1 MTLAKQLQEKL
12 KGQNAKN
19 LFESNLGDARAR
31 LLQEVLITFKDN
43 KFGNVVILA
52 GGAGCYPKG
61 TEFFTG
67 KGWKNIEDFEQGDQ
81 VLQYNLEDQ
90 SAELTDLAE
99 LVKLPKDK
107 FYTIK
112 NRRVN
117 FTTSLNHKHLL
128 LGERDKYYTL
138 TTKELIDQHNRTVRG
153 NKARLVTSFNYV
165 GGKGLDLTDDEIRL
179 RVAIYADGYI
189 YNQLKD
195 GTYKVRMSF
204 KKERKI
210 ERFRNLINRLGIKYR
225 ETFEWGG
232 YTRFY
237 FSHNEGEKHFKNY
250 WYDCNVHQLE
260 VVADEVMHWDGSISI
275 REGRKD
281 GLGEFGSTIRESTD
295 FIQFVFAALGKN
307 TTYRV
312 DKREGSKSTGYGVG
326 VAHSKGKGISKND
339 RLAPENTTQILDTT
353 NDFEDGYMYCF
364 TVPTGFFVVRQN
376 NQIFVSGNSGKGFV
390 LKNLLDI
397 QGKVFDVYRLKE
409 LALTNDYIQSVVKKE
424 QGIDIS
430 KLDLKNPK
438 DVSTLH
444 GAIDKAG
451 LDKKVKSTMFDSI
464 VMAHPDRK
472 PNLIFDVTLKSPDK
486 LGKISEQ
493 VKSLGYDPLKIHV
506 VWVVNDV
513 EVAIAQNATR
523 SRTVSQE
530 ILSMTHEGVANTILA
545 LLHPARNLRAIMDG
559 KFIFAFNKAKVDS
572 VVVSGD
578 KKTNIFGKETKP
590 FYVKSADYVVVKEVG
605 EVPKDLDDIESRFLK
620 KIMDYVPETVKD
632 GWERQLDKALAKD
645 K

>member
-1 MTLAKQLQEKL
+1 MT
-12 KGQNAKN
+12 
-19 LFESNLGDARAR
+19 
-31 LLQEVLITFKDN
+31 
-43 KFGNVVILA
+43 
-52 GGAGCYPKG
+52 
-61 TEFFTG
+61 
-67 KGWKNIEDFEQGDQ
+67 
-81 VLQYNLEDQ
+81 
-90 SAELTDLAE
+90 
-99 LVKLPKDK
+99 
-107 FYTIK
+107 
-112 NRRVN
+112 
-117 FTTSLNHKHLL
+117 
-128 LGERDKYYTL
+128 
-138 TTKELIDQHNRTVRG
+138 
-153 NKARLVTSFNYV
+153 
-165 GGKGLDLTDDEIRL
+165 
-179 RVAIYADGYI
+179 
-189 YNQLKD
+189 
-195 GTYKVRMSF
+195 
-204 KKERKI
+204 
-210 ERFRNLINRLGIKYR
+210 
-225 ETFEWGG
+225 
-232 YTRFY
+232 
-237 FSHNEGEKHFKNY
+237 
-250 WYDCNVHQLE
+250 
-260 VVADEVMHWDGSISI
+260 
-275 REGRKD
+275 
-281 GLGEFGSTIRESTD
+281 
-295 FIQFVFAALGKN
+295 
-307 TTYRV
+307 
-312 DKREGSKSTGYGVG
+312 
-326 VAHSKGKGISKND
+326 
-339 RLAPENTTQILDTT
+339 
-353 NDFEDGYMYCF
+353 
-364 TVPTGFFVVRQN
+364 
-376 NQIFVSGNSGKGFV
+376 IF
-390 LKNLLDI
+390 NLL
-397 QGKVFDVYRLKE
+397 
-409 LALTNDYIQSVVKKE
+409 SKKE

-620 KIMDYVPETVKD
+620 KIMDYVPATVKD

-645 K
+645 KYDK

>member
-1 MTLAKQLQEKL
+1 M
-12 KGQNAKN
+12 
-19 LFESNLGDARAR
+19 
-31 LLQEVLITFKDN
+31 
-43 KFGNVVILA
+43 
-52 GGAGCYPKG
+52 
-61 TEFFTG
+61 
-67 KGWKNIEDFEQGDQ
+67 
-81 VLQYNLEDQ
+81 
-90 SAELTDLAE
+90 TDLAE

-307 TTYRV
+307 TTYRIG
-312 DKREGSKSTGYGVG
+312 KREGSKSTGYGVG

-353 NDFEDGYMYCF
+353 NDFEDDYMYCF

-397 QGKVFDVYRLKE
+397 QGKVFDVDRLKE

>member
-12 KGQNAKN
+12 KGSNAKN

-67 KGWKNIEDFEQGDQ
+67 SGWKNIEDFEEGDQ

-117 FTTSLNHKHLL
+117 FTTSENHKHLL
-128 LGERDKYYTL
+128 LGERGKYYTL
-138 TTKELIDQHNRTVRG
+138 TTKELLEQHNKTVRG
-153 NKARLVTSFNYV
+153 NKASLVTSFNYV

-179 RVAIYADGYI
+179 RIAIYADGYVMK
-189 YNQLKD
+189 QLQN
-195 GTYKVRMSF
+195 GLYRIRMSF

-210 ERFRNLINRLGIKYR
+210 KRFRELINRLGIEHR
-225 ETFEWGG
+225 EYLDGE
-232 YTRFY
+232 YTRFTFLHNDGDKY
-237 FSHNEGEKHFKNY
+237 FKPY
-250 WYDCNVHQLE
+250 WYDCSVHQLE

-281 GLGEFGSTIRESTD
+281 GLGEFGSIIKESTD

-307 TTYRV
+307 TTYRT
-312 DKREGSKSTGYGVG
+312 DEREGYKSTGYGVG
-326 VAHSKGKGISKND
+326 VSHSKGKGISKNE
-339 RLAPENTTQILDTT
+339 RVLPENTTQILDTT
-353 NDFEDGYMYCF
+353 NDFEDNYMYCF

-397 QGKVFDVYRLKE
+397 QGKVFDVDRLKE

-444 GAIDKAG
+444 SAIDKAG

-572 VVVSGD
+572 VVSGD